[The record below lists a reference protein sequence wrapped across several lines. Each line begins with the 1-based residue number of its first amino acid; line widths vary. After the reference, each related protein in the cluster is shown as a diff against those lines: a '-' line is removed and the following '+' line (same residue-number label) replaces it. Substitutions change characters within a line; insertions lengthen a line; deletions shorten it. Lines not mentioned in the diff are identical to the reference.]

1 MELDI
6 SEFKCLEELTISED
20 IVSEYR
26 PENGSIEYRV
36 FALVDWHGSFAY
48 GSESLKKLKINSRRF
63 PHDRLQ
69 DMALLFENAV
79 LDIPLRYT

>member
-6 SEFKCLEELTISED
+6 SEFKCLEELTISEH
-20 IVSEYR
+20 IMSEYR
-26 PENGSIEYRV
+26 PEDAEWVPS

-48 GSESLKKLKINSRRF
+48 GTESLKKLKINSRRF